1 MTEEYNAIN
10 METNESNK
18 IIKDKDKNEEKIR
31 ENEPLPPIPIIIDK
45 DLPEIPSEENNLAE
59 GSIKESTILTEEILD
74 EEYLPKKESDN
85 IIPKKESD
93 SEVPKKELDIET
105 AKDEFKKEI
114 VNKEVKV
121 IDFE

>member
-45 DLPEIPSEENNLAE
+45 DLPEIPSEENNLAK
-59 GSIKESTILTEEILD
+59 GSIKESAILTEEILG
-74 EEYLPKKESDN
+74 EEYLPKKESDSE
-85 IIPKKESD
+85 IPKKES
-93 SEVPKKELDIET
+93 DIET

-114 VNKEVKV
+114 
-121 IDFE
+121 